1 MCNCNSSWSGPACS
15 IPDCSG
21 VKNCSGQGQCFLVN
35 KCACYPAFDGEYCD
49 QKAKTNIN
57 PPTFSQ
63 ELYNATIKENAP
75 PGTLILHIHAN
86 DTDDGRNGEI
96 FYWLLGE
103 RSGENLVA
111 VDGASGKVFNLLP
124 FDLEMGHPHIFNMTL
139 LASDNGFPQKW
150 SMTIVQLTV
159 TDENDNC
166 PIFVE
171 PSGNLRLDVVGIKPG
186 SILTK
191 VSATD
196 LDNGVNGDI
205 SYSLSNNDTFNIDS
219 ITGVIMVISNPTR
232 EEYYLIV
239 GAADKGE
246 ISCLTEIQLTVRVI
260 NSATTTPPT
269 KPYRSSTQK
278 SRNSSISSEVAN
290 TYSTSEV
297 SSVKDTGDYST
308 SEVSSVKDT
317 GDYST
322 SEVSSVKH
330 TGNHDSTSEVSS
342 VKHTGNYDF

>member
-21 VKNCSGQGQCFLVN
+21 VKNCSGQGDCILVN

-49 QKAKTNIN
+49 QKAKPNIS
-57 PPTFSQ
+57 PPTFNR

-75 PGTLILHIHAN
+75 PGTLILHVHAN

-96 FYWLLGE
+96 FYSLLGE
-103 RSGENLVA
+103 KSVEDLVS
-111 VDGASGKVFNLLP
+111 VDGASGKVFNLLT
-124 FDLEMGHPHIFNMTL
+124 FDFETVEAHIFNVTL
-139 LASDNGFPQKW
+139 LASDNGFPQK
-150 SMTIVQLTV
+150 SSVTIVQVTV
-159 TDENDNC
+159 MDENDNC

-171 PSGNLRLDVVGIKPG
+171 PTGNLRLDVVDIKPG
-186 SILTK
+186 SVLTK

-196 LDNGVNGDI
+196 LDNGVNSDI
-205 SYSLSNNDTFNIDS
+205 SYSLSNDDAFSIDS
-219 ITGVIMVISNPTR
+219 TTGVIKAASNLTR
-232 EEYYLIV
+232 EEYYLLV

-246 ISCLTEIQLTVRVI
+246 TSCLTEIRLTVRVI
-260 NSATTTPPT
+260 NSVTTTPQT
-269 KPYRSSTQK
+269 KPYSSSTQK
-278 SRNSSISSEVAN
+278 SRTSSIFSEVAN

-297 SSVKDTGDYST
+297 SSVKH
-308 SEVSSVKDT
+308 T

-330 TGNHDSTSEVSS
+330 TGN
-342 VKHTGNYDF
+342 YDF

>member
-1 MCNCNSSWSGPACS
+1 
-15 IPDCSG
+15 
-21 VKNCSGQGQCFLVN
+21 
-35 KCACYPAFDGEYCD
+35 
-49 QKAKTNIN
+49 
-57 PPTFSQ
+57 
-63 ELYNATIKENAP
+63 
-75 PGTLILHIHAN
+75 
-86 DTDDGRNGEI
+86 
-96 FYWLLGE
+96 
-103 RSGENLVA
+103 
-111 VDGASGKVFNLLP
+111 
-124 FDLEMGHPHIFNMTL
+124 
-139 LASDNGFPQKW
+139 
-150 SMTIVQLTV
+150 MTIVQLTV

-205 SYSLSNNDTFNIDS
+205 SYSLSNNDTFSINS
-219 ITGVIMVISNPTR
+219 ITGVIKVTSNPTR

-246 ISCLTEIQLTVRVI
+246 ISCLTEIRLTVRVI

-278 SRNSSISSEVAN
+278 SRTSSISSEVAN

-297 SSVKDTGDYST
+297 SSVKH
-308 SEVSSVKDT
+308 T

-330 TGNHDSTSEVSS
+330 TGSDTTPGSSTIPREAALVPQKGPKYVIIAVSAS
-342 VKHTGNYDF
+342 GGLLVLVIVALLLKKFVCNNSRPVAVRFSGSGRVNKSFQPDFEMSYFSRKI